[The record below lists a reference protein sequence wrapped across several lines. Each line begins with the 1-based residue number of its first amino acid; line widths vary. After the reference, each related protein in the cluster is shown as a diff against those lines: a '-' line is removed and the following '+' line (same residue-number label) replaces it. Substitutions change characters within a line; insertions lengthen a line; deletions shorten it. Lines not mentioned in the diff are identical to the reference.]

1 MVKGYRIAPWTISLE
16 PIDFGIDEKLIAKMG
31 DQLQT
36 PYKIYFMRKNLLR
49 LAVIM
54 ILILGIFP
62 TRAFAD
68 PVANTIISA
77 KISSGVFT
85 FEISHP
91 ETASCAVFVSTAG
104 YNCQFP
110 ISYRVTSQNSS
121 SSFYGNGVVL
131 NESGAKVGFF
141 GFTTFLDSPS
151 PLWKSTTLYATLPA
165 DGKISLDFGPIAG
178 YSYETLVKKS
188 ISVTVSKTA
197 PITKL
202 FDFTPAWGSN
212 VIEQGVVYS
221 KYDLGG
227 ATLGNGSTS
236 MIIGF
241 PRKLKP
247 TGQCAEI
254 VFHLAPV
261 DFIKKEQPASSF
273 YKKYAAFSLDVWTN
287 GGLKIG
293 SIDSRDSSSFFAPS
307 VITQVPI
314 KVCDSSINNGKD
326 VVLKLEFKAGIANT
340 SQYEVR
346 DFSESVVIVNT
357 QSPTPNVTKPTG
369 TSSSPS
375 ISITCV
381 KGKLTKKVTGVK
393 PKCPTGFKKK

>member
-1 MVKGYRIAPWTISLE
+1 MVKGYRIGPRTISLE
-16 PIDFGIDEKLIAKMG
+16 RIDLGIAEALLAKIGDELRS
-31 DQLQT
+31 
-36 PYKIYFMRKNLLR
+36 PYKIYFMKKYLLR
-49 LAVIM
+49 LSVVVV
-54 ILILGIFP
+54 LILGFFD

-68 PVANTIISA
+68 PVPNTVISA
-77 KISSGVFT
+77 KISGAVFT

-91 ETASCAVFVSTAG
+91 ESASCAVFVSTAG

-110 ISYRVTSQNSS
+110 INYRITSQNSN

-151 PLWKSTTLYATLPA
+151 PLWKSTTLYATAPA

-178 YSYETLVKKS
+178 YSYETLIRKS
-188 ISVTVSKTA
+188 ISVSVSKTA
-197 PITKL
+197 PIAKL
-202 FDFTPAWGSN
+202 FEFTPSWGSN
-212 VIEQGVVYS
+212 VLEQGIVYS

-314 KVCDSSINNGKD
+314 KVCDSSINSGKD
-326 VVLKLEFKAGIANT
+326 VVLKLEFKAGVANT

-346 DFSESVVIVNT
+346 DFSENLVIVST
-357 QSPTPNVTKPTG
+357 QSPTPNVTKPAVAP
-369 TSSSPS
+369 SPPS
-375 ISITCV
+375 TTITCV

-393 PKCPTGFKKK
+393 PKCPTGYKKK

>member
-1 MVKGYRIAPWTISLE
+1 
-16 PIDFGIDEKLIAKMG
+16 
-31 DQLQT
+31 
-36 PYKIYFMRKNLLR
+36 
-49 LAVIM
+49 M
-54 ILILGIFP
+54 ILILGFFP
-62 TRAFAD
+62 TRAIAD

-77 KISSGVFT
+77 KISSGIFT

-141 GFTTFLDSPS
+141 GFTTFLDNPS
-151 PLWKSTTLYATLPA
+151 SLWKSTTLYATAPA
-165 DGKISLDFGPIAG
+165 DGKISLDFGSIAG

-261 DFIKKEQPASSF
+261 DFVKKEQPASSF

-287 GGLKIG
+287 SGLKIG
-293 SIDSRDSSSFFAPS
+293 SIDSKDSSSFFAPS

-314 KVCDSSINNGKD
+314 KVCDSSFNSGKD
-326 VVLKLEFKAGIANT
+326 IVLKLEFKAGIANT

-346 DFSESVVIVNT
+346 DFSESVVIVNA
-357 QSPTPNVTKPTG
+357 QSPTPIVTKPVG

>member
-1 MVKGYRIAPWTISLE
+1 MKKY
-16 PIDFGIDEKLIAKMG
+16 
-31 DQLQT
+31 
-36 PYKIYFMRKNLLR
+36 LLR
-49 LAVIM
+49 LAVIVF
-54 ILILGIFP
+54 LLLGTFDN
-62 TRAFAD
+62 RAFAN

-77 KISSGVFT
+77 KISGAVLT

-91 ETASCAVFVSTAG
+91 ETASCSAFVSSAG
-104 YNCQFP
+104 YNCQFS
-110 ISYRVTSQNSS
+110 INYRITSQNPNA
-121 SSFYGNGVVL
+121 SFYGNGVVL
-131 NESGAKVGFF
+131 NEIGTKVGFF

-151 PLWKSTTLYATLPA
+151 PLWKSTVLYATAPA
-165 DGKISLDFGPIAG
+165 DGNLLLSFSPIIG
-178 YSYETLVKKS
+178 NTYETLVKKN
-188 ISVTVSKTA
+188 ISVTVSKNA
-197 PITKL
+197 PPAKL
-202 FDFTPAWGSN
+202 FDFNPSWGSN
-212 VIEQGVVYS
+212 VLEQGVVYS

-241 PRKLKP
+241 PKKLKP
-247 TGQCAEI
+247 TGQCADI

-287 GGLKIG
+287 SGLKIG

-314 KVCDSSINNGKD
+314 KVCDSSINSGKD
-326 VVLKLEFKAGIANT
+326 VVLKLEFKAGVANT

-346 DFSESVVIVNT
+346 DFSESLVIVSAQAQNP
-357 QSPTPNVTKPTG
+357 SGTKPTG
-369 TSSSPS
+369 SASSASTT
-375 ISITCV
+375 ITCV

-393 PKCPTGFKKK
+393 PKCPAGYKKK

>member
-1 MVKGYRIAPWTISLE
+1 MKKY
-16 PIDFGIDEKLIAKMG
+16 
-31 DQLQT
+31 
-36 PYKIYFMRKNLLR
+36 LLR
-49 LAVIM
+49 LAVIV
-54 ILILGIFP
+54 ILVLGAFDN
-62 TRAFAD
+62 RAFAN

-77 KISSGVFT
+77 KISGAVLT

-91 ETASCAVFVSTAG
+91 ETAACSVFVSTAG

-110 ISYRVTSQNSS
+110 ISYRITSQNSN

-151 PLWKSTTLYATLPA
+151 PLWKSSVLYATAPA
-165 DGKISLDFGPIAG
+165 DGNLSLSFSPIIG
-178 YSYETLVKKS
+178 NTYDTLVKKT

-197 PITKL
+197 PPAKL
-202 FDFTPAWGSN
+202 FDFNPSWGNN
-212 VIEQGVVYS
+212 VLEQGVVYS

-241 PRKLKP
+241 PKRLRAN
-247 TGQCAEI
+247 GQCADI

-273 YKKYAAFSLDVWTN
+273 YKKYAAFTLDVWTN

-314 KVCDSSINNGKD
+314 KACDSSINNGKD

-340 SQYEVR
+340 GQSEIR
-346 DFSESVVIVNT
+346 SFSEDVVVVSA
-357 QSPTPNVTKPTG
+357 QSQNPSSTKPTV
-369 TSSSPS
+369 TPSSASK
-375 ISITCV
+375 SITCV

-393 PKCPTGFKKK
+393 PKCPTGYKKK